1 MVCLNSLLKD
11 APLAVQSLLSP
22 SCWWKRSP
30 WSFEGKFS
38 SEQMAMSL
46 DARHRP
52 SLERFLCE
60 ADTVPDRLPFREMK
74 ISQAAVVEK
83 RKSLALRY
91 RNGHVCF
98 IYHLLRNLSK
108 HCIFRTGKKHRRKD
122 EHQRRKGAFETRTDF
137 HWSLPGVCGWG
148 SLSALPS
155 NPRKSILKRGLAS
168 RKQWIWG
175 FQMSLSIQMCP

>member
-1 MVCLNSLLKD
+1 MVCFNSLLKD
-11 APLAVQSLLSP
+11 APPAVQSLLSP
-22 SCWWKRSP
+22 SHCWKRSP

-46 DARHRP
+46 DARHWP
-52 SLERFLCE
+52 SLKGFLFE
-60 ADTVPDRLPFREMK
+60 AGKVPACLPFREMK
-74 ISQAAVVEK
+74 ISQAAVLEK

-108 HCIFRTGKKHRRKD
+108 HCIFGTGKKHRWKY
-122 EHQRRKGAFETRTDF
+122 EHRRHKRAFETRTDF
-137 HWSLPGVCGWG
+137 HGSLPGVRGWG

-155 NPRKSILKRGLAS
+155 HPRKSIWKLGLGS

-175 FQMSLSIQMCP
+175 FQMSLSVQMCP